1 MFSSWSF
8 GFVLLIAVAGIVL
21 ISANEEENQQATRF
35 NRADR
40 DPYRPL
46 QFGKRDD
53 FRPLQ
58 FGKKD
63 ANFRPLQFGK
73 RSSSYH
79 PYTIYSTFN
88 DLPAF

>member
-1 MFSSWSF
+1 MLSFWGF
-8 GFVLLIAVAGIVL
+8 GFLLVIAAGIV
-21 ISANEEENQQATRF
+21 IVTANEEENQQSTRF
-35 NRADR
+35 NRDDR
-40 DPYRPL
+40 NPYRPL

-73 RSSSYH
+73 RSFH
-79 PYTIYSTFN
+79 PYTIYPASTFN
-88 DLPAF
+88 DLAY